1 MRFMPGSW
9 DGRCRH
15 QLVETSGGAHDIFIP
30 ASALTSQI
38 IVGTM
43 AVAIGSIV
51 MDVWR
56 MASLPVDVLR
66 QHS

>member
-9 DGRCRH
+9 AGRCRH
-15 QLVETSGGAHDIFIP
+15 QLVEPCGGAHDIFIP
-30 ASALTSQI
+30 AAALTSQI

-66 QHS
+66 HHS